1 MATAVSIC
9 SNALLMLGE
18 KPINSFDDAN
28 TPGGLDRA
36 RIASNLWPSTRDFL
50 LRSHPWNCALKRVV
64 LSPATEGPEF
74 TTDFTNRFLLPGDW
88 LRNHEINGSTSNY
101 IDHVVES
108 GYLLMSDTV
117 CNLRYIWRNESPE
130 SWDPMLVQCAQL
142 AMSAAMAYA
151 ITKSAAKETL
161 QSQKLEAALR
171 QARAVDGQDE
181 SPQTLGS
188 FEILTAR
195 RVM

>member
-50 LRSHPWNCALKRVV
+50 LRSHPWNCALKRVL
-64 LSPATEGPEF
+64 LSPTTEAPPFGF
-74 TTDFTNRFLLPGDW
+74 SHQFLLPGDW
-88 LRNHEINGSTSNY
+88 LRNHEINGAGTDY
-101 IDHVVES
+101 VDHVVES
-108 GYLLMSDTV
+108 GYLLLDGTT
-117 CNLRYIWRNESPE
+117 CKLRYIWKNESPE
-130 SWDPMLVQCAQL
+130 SWDPMLVYCAQL
-142 AMSAAMAYA
+142 AMSVAMAYA
-151 ITKSAAKETL
+151 ITSSTTKEQL
-161 QSQKLEAALR
+161 QISKLSDALR

-188 FEILTAR
+188 FDILTAR
-195 RVM
+195 KVM